1 MTAFYSPVHFG
12 LIFEVD
18 AQTQRV
24 GSAPVWAGDSVGD
37 FTEAMPATGPVF
49 GIQSGR
55 QGPSDVV
62 LFGPDTF
69 TVPFKVS
76 ATTSALLAALHPR
89 KDLIGPQRIQRT
101 VAALRALRAKGGLV
115 ALAVRNHGL
124 ESPLVILDVQVQDSS
139 TLLEATIQV
148 TFRRVRVV
156 RLGLVQPV
164 ADEETAAL
172 SQVIV
177 FGVLP

>member
-1 MTAFYSPVHFG
+1 MTAPYSPVHFG

-24 GSAPVWAGDSVGD
+24 GPAPVWAGDSVGD
-37 FTEAMPATGPVF
+37 FTEALPATGPVF
-49 GIQSGR
+49 AVQSGR

-62 LFGPDTF
+62 LFGADTF
-69 TVPFKVS
+69 TVPFRVS
-76 ATTSALLAALHPR
+76 AAVSGLLAAAHPR

-101 VAALRALRAKGGLV
+101 VAALRSLRAKGGLV
-115 ALAVRNHGL
+115 ALAVRDHGL
-124 ESPLVILDVQVQDSS
+124 VSPLLLLDVQIQYSS
-139 TLLEATIQV
+139 TQLEATIQA
-148 TFRRVRVV
+148 TFRRVKVA